1 MSALP
6 AAHRRRAL
14 SRLTDNFGRSNRLNR
29 LNLDAMLAY
38 ITRRS
43 LLLIFVL
50 FGVSVLIF
58 GILMTFSPERRA
70 ATFVTSP
77 QQAKDIPRIIKQF
90 GLDDPFYIQY
100 IRWIKEV
107 FKGNLGWSLVAS
119 RPVSEAFWNYFPV
132 TLEMNLFA
140 APIVIIF
147 GIWLGTLSGIHR
159 DTWIDHSTRIM
170 AIVGWSLPTFLF
182 ALVLLM
188 IFYGYFQIFS
198 PGVISDH
205 LTMFIL
211 DNPDSFKPYT
221 GLYTIDGLL
230 NGSLDVTLN
239 ALSHLVLPVL
249 TYVIVV
255 VALNMRVMRSGM
267 IEELSKEYVVTAIAK
282 GADKKTIHI
291 KHARRNA
298 LLPVIT
304 VAGQLV
310 AYSMEGSVAVE
321 VVFNRHGIGW
331 WLAESAVQLDIPVL
345 MCICL
350 FMAVI
355 FVITNLTLDILY
367 AVIDPRIRLG

>member
-1 MSALP
+1 
-6 AAHRRRAL
+6 
-14 SRLTDNFGRSNRLNR
+14 
-29 LNLDAMLAY
+29 MLAF
-38 ITRRS
+38 ITRRC
-43 LLLIFVL
+43 LLLILVL

-77 QQAKDIPRIIKQF
+77 QQAKDIPKIIKQF

-100 IRWIKEV
+100 FRWMKEV
-107 FKGNLGWSLVAS
+107 LRGNLGWSLVAS
-119 RPVSEAFWNYFPV
+119 RPVGEAFWNYLPV
-132 TLEMNLFA
+132 TLEMNLVA

-159 DTWIDHSTRIM
+159 DTWIDHSTRIF

-188 IFYGYFQIFS
+188 IFYGYLQLFS
-198 PGVISDH
+198 PGVLSDQ
-205 LTMFIL
+205 LTMLIL
-211 DNPDSFKPYT
+211 DHPEQFTRYT
-221 GLYTIDGLL
+221 GMYTIDGIL
-230 NGSLDVTLN
+230 NGRLDVFLD
-239 ALSHLVLPVL
+239 ALAHLVLPVS

-267 IEELSKEYVVTAIAK
+267 IEELSKEYVMTAQAK
-282 GADKKTIHI
+282 GADKKTIYI

-310 AYSMEGSVAVE
+310 ALSMEGSIAVE
-321 VVFNRHGIGW
+321 VVYNRHGIGW
-331 WLAESAVQLDIPVL
+331 WLAESAVQLDMPVL
-345 MCICL
+345 LCICL
-350 FMAVI
+350 FMGVV
-355 FVITNLTLDILY
+355 FVMTNLILDILY
-367 AVIDPRIRLG
+367 AVIDPRIRLT

>member
-1 MSALP
+1 
-6 AAHRRRAL
+6 
-14 SRLTDNFGRSNRLNR
+14 
-29 LNLDAMLAY
+29 MLAY
-38 ITRRS
+38 ITRRF

-70 ATFVTSP
+70 ATYVTSP
-77 QQAKDIPRIIKQF
+77 QQAKDIPKIIKQF

-100 IRWIKEV
+100 FRWIKEIS
-107 FKGNLGWSLVAS
+107 KGNMGWSRVAA
-119 RPVSEAFWNYFPV
+119 RPVGEAFWNYFPV
-132 TLEMNLFA
+132 TLEMNLFS
-140 APIVIIF
+140 APIVLFF

-159 DTWIDHSTRIM
+159 DTWMDQTTRIL

-188 IFYGYFQIFS
+188 IFYGYFDLLS
-198 PGVISDH
+198 PGILSDQ
-205 LTMFIL
+205 LTMFIH
-211 DNPDSFKPYT
+211 DNPDKFQRFTK
-221 GLYTIDGLL
+221 LYTIDGIL
-230 NGSLDVTLN
+230 NGRLEITLD
-239 ALSHLVLPVL
+239 ALAHLILPVL

-267 IEELSKEYVVTAIAK
+267 IEELSKDYVITARAK

-304 VAGQLV
+304 VASQLM
-310 AYSMEGSVAVE
+310 AMSMEGSIAVE
-321 VVFNRHGIGW
+321 VVFNRQGIGW
-331 WLAESAVQLDIPVL
+331 WLAESAVQLDMPVL

-350 FMAVI
+350 FMGVV
-355 FVITNLTLDILY
+355 FVLTNLTVDILY
-367 AVIDPRIRLG
+367 AYIDPRIRLN

>member
-1 MSALP
+1 
-6 AAHRRRAL
+6 
-14 SRLTDNFGRSNRLNR
+14 
-29 LNLDAMLAY
+29 MLAF
-38 ITRRS
+38 ITRRF
-43 LLLIFVL
+43 LLLILVL
-50 FGVSVLIF
+50 FGVSVLLF

-70 ATFVTSP
+70 ATYVSSP

-100 IRWIKEV
+100 VRWIKEI

-119 RPVSEAFWNYFPV
+119 RPVGEAFWNYFPV

-140 APIVIIF
+140 APIVIFF
-147 GIWLGTLSGIHR
+147 GIWLGTISGVHR
-159 DTWIDHSTRIM
+159 DTWIDHTTRIL

-188 IFYGYFQIFS
+188 FFYGYFQMFS
-198 PGVISDH
+198 PGVLNDQLS
-205 LTMFIL
+205 MFIM
-211 DNPDSFKPYT
+211 DNPDKFTRFT
-221 GLYTIDGLL
+221 GMYTIDGIL
-230 NGSLDVTLN
+230 NGRLAIALD

-267 IEELSKEYVVTAIAK
+267 IEELSKDYVITARAK
-282 GADKKTIHI
+282 GANRKTIYI

-298 LLPVIT
+298 LLPVVT

-310 AYSMEGSVAVE
+310 AMSMEGSIAVE
-321 VVFNRHGIGW
+321 VVFNRQGIGW

-350 FMAVI
+350 FMGVV

-367 AVIDPRIRLG
+367 AYIDPRIRLN

>member
-1 MSALP
+1 M
-6 AAHRRRAL
+6 
-14 SRLTDNFGRSNRLNR
+14 
-29 LNLDAMLAY
+29 
-38 ITRRS
+38 
-43 LLLIFVL
+43 LIFVL
-50 FGVSVLIF
+50 FGVSVLLF

-70 ATFVTSP
+70 ATYVTSP
-77 QQAKDIPRIIKQF
+77 QQAKDIPKIIKQF

-100 IRWIKEV
+100 FRWMKEV
-107 FKGNLGWSLVAS
+107 LKGNMGWSLVAS
-119 RPVSEAFWNYFPV
+119 RPVGEAFWNYFPV

-159 DTWIDHSTRIM
+159 DTWIDHTTRIL

-188 IFYGYFQIFS
+188 IFYGYFQLFS
-198 PGVISDH
+198 PGVLSDQ
-205 LTMFIL
+205 LTMFII
-211 DNPDSFKPYT
+211 DNPETFTRFT
-221 GLYTIDGLL
+221 GMYTIDGIL
-230 NGSLDVTLN
+230 NGRFDITLN
-239 ALSHLVLPVL
+239 ALAHLVLPVS

-267 IEELSKEYVVTAIAK
+267 IEELSKDYVMTAQAK
-282 GADKKTIHI
+282 GADKKTIYI

-298 LLPVIT
+298 LLPVVT

-310 AYSMEGSVAVE
+310 ALSMEGSIAVE
-321 VVFNRHGIGW
+321 VVYNRHGIGW
-331 WLAESAVQLDIPVL
+331 WLAESAVQLDMPVL

-350 FMAVI
+350 FMGVV

-367 AVIDPRIRLG
+367 AYIDPRIRLN